1 MEPLTLKTR
10 AQMAEVAVR
19 LEQAGAG
26 HHVPLIRAAM
36 AGALRFAVISPGSA
50 LPLRLLDMARD
61 SRPLAVILADDGD
74 KPTGPDGFPQARRLL
89 RWAAA
94 ILIHAT
100 GGEPIHYAA
109 AAQATVLVRRFLLIE
124 TDTARQAAWCA
135 LRRAVA
141 PRTPG
146 AVLTVPPGA
155 LPHPHLAV
163 PAGEAVQ

>member
-89 RWAAA
+89 RWAAS
-94 ILIHAT
+94 IFIHAT
-100 GGEPIHYAA
+100 GGQPIHYAA
-109 AAQATVLVRRFLLIE
+109 AAQVTMLVRRFLLIE
-124 TDTARQAAWCA
+124 TNTAHEAEWCD

-146 AVLTVPPGA
+146 VVLTVPPGA
-155 LPHPHLAV
+155 PPHPHLAV
-163 PAGEAVQ
+163 PAGEVVQ